1 MENEEKTI
9 RKTSTQVRA
18 ELMERATEVAAQE
31 REAERQVHRA
41 LTEKLRE
48 ARLAR
53 DEADAAEA
61 ASAAAAKPKPRKR
74 SVPSAS

>member
-31 REAERQVHRA
+31 READRQMHRA
-41 LTEKLRE
+41 RTEKLRE

-53 DEADAAEA
+53 DAADEAEA
-61 ASAAAAKPKPRKR
+61 AAVAAAKPKPKKR
-74 SVPSAS
+74 AARSAG

>member
-1 MENEEKTI
+1 MENDEKTI

-31 REAERQVHRA
+31 READRQRHRDR
-41 LTEKLRE
+41 TEKLRE

-53 DEADAAEA
+53 DAAEA
-61 ASAAAAKPKPRKR
+61 AVAVAAAPTKTKTKKR
-74 SVPSAS
+74 

>member
-1 MENEEKTI
+1 MENDEKII

-31 REAERQVHRA
+31 REAERQVHRDR
-41 LTEKLRE
+41 TEKLRE

-53 DEADAAEA
+53 DAADAAA
-61 ASAAAAKPKPRKR
+61 AAIVAAAKPKPKKR
-74 SVPSAS
+74 SVPSAG